1 MNDLDLITE
10 LRPEMPLAGPDQLA
24 RARGRV
30 MAAVASQPRA
40 PRPVAAEPHRR
51 RAAGVARGR
60 WLAMSAVGA
69 SAVAA
74 GVAIALV
81 VGPASVPSAGRP
93 SGAPSAHPGPSG
105 RQVQPAT
112 LAAQWLSSAAT
123 ATRQQ
128 AFVAP
133 RPDQYVY
140 TETVGRPN
148 GTAKSQT
155 WQSVDGSRAGL
166 EEPAGL
172 LPGRLP
178 TCTVAQTEAGTCA
191 LKAAYLPQM
200 PASPQAM
207 LDYLASVGV
216 AFKIAPPLTAI
227 VLGKDLSGVFP
238 AMYLTP
244 AQRAGMF
251 QLMAQTPGFTLV
263 RHAIDA
269 LGRSGVGIA
278 WQDVGFTMMIIF
290 NPQTHGYMGEN
301 IRPADGRWQPSEAL
315 VTMKIVSK
323 LPPHQPFN
331 PSNPNSSDH

>member
-1 MNDLDLITE
+1 
-10 LRPEMPLAGPDQLA
+10 
-24 RARGRV
+24 
-30 MAAVASQPRA
+30 
-40 PRPVAAEPHRR
+40 
-51 RAAGVARGR
+51 
-60 WLAMSAVGA
+60 MSAVGA

-81 VGPASVPSAGRP
+81 VGPASAPSAGRP
-93 SGAPSAHPGPSG
+93 SGAPSAHPRSSG
-105 RQVQPAT
+105 RPTQRAALT
-112 LAAQWLSSAAT
+112 AAQWLSSAAT

-128 AFVAP
+128 AFVVP

-140 TETVGRPN
+140 TETVGPPN
-148 GTAKSQT
+148 GTGKSQM
-155 WQSVDGSRAGL
+155 WHSVDGSRPGL

-172 LPGRLP
+172 LPGPLP
-178 TCTVAQTEAGTCA
+178 PCTVAQAEAAQVKGGCA
-191 LKAAYLPQM
+191 LKAGYLPQM

-207 LDYLASVGV
+207 LDYLAGVGV
-216 AFKIAPPLTAI
+216 AFKAAPPLTAI

-238 AMYLTP
+238 AVYLTP

-251 QLMAQTPGFTLV
+251 QLMAQTTGFTLV

-278 WQDVGFTMMIIF
+278 WQDAGFTMMIIF
-290 NPQTHGYMGEN
+290 NPRTHGYMGEN
-301 IRPADGRWQPSEAL
+301 IRPADRHWQPFEAL